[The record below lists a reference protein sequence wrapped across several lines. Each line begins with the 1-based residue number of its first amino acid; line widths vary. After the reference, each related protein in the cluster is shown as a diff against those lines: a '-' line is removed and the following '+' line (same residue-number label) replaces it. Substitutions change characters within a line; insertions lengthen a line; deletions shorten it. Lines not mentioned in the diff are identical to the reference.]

1 MRAKYLEIPVN
12 TIVSSG
18 TSELVIGTTA
28 SAGIASGTAT
38 SDSTNK
44 LVDSGATF
52 VADGVVVGDIAYNVT
67 DSTQAAITAV
77 NANGTELSFA
87 SDLFPDG
94 NEDYAVRKEKQLNAV
109 ATFTTR
115 KVRVGDIVKN
125 TTAGTQTTVAA
136 LINETSLTLTADI
149 FDSPTLF
156 NDNFTIETPANEV
169 YDFGKAFTS
178 TVTAG
183 DILENTTANTS
194 ETVTQVIDDYRL
206 KLSGSFG
213 TIGNAY
219 NVFDTTIASSYL
231 IDMDSIVFVDRVNN
245 EQTKIILNTNVTP
258 TLTIDHSDQGTGRIV
273 AIAIQDAMKRGYVG
287 VNMPDPPGP
296 SAARVQMPLFE
307 SAVIT
312 VESLA
317 LS

>member
-38 SDSTNK
+38 SDTTNK

-67 DSTQAAITAV
+67 DGSQAAITAV
-77 NANGTELSFA
+77 ANTELSFA

-94 NEDYAVRKEKQLNAV
+94 NENYAIRKEKQLNAV

-156 NDNFTIETPANEV
+156 NDNFTIEPPATEV

-194 ETVTQVIDDYRL
+194 ETVTQVIDDFRL

-296 SAARVQMPLFE
+296 STARVQMPLFE

-312 VESLA
+312 VESVA

>member
-38 SDSTNK
+38 SDTTNK

-67 DSTQAAITAV
+67 DGSQAAITAV
-77 NANGTELSFA
+77 ANTELSFA

-94 NEDYAVRKEKQLNAV
+94 NENYAIRKEKQLNA
-109 ATFTTR
+109 
-115 KVRVGDIVKN
+115 
-125 TTAGTQTTVAA
+125 TAGTQTTVAA

-156 NDNFTIETPANEV
+156 NDNFTIEPPATEV

-194 ETVTQVIDDYRL
+194 ETVTQVIDDFRL

-296 SAARVQMPLFE
+296 STARVQMPLFE

-312 VESLA
+312 VESVA